1 MNHSRH
7 SIGRSGEFLVM
18 ARLSVL
24 GYYCVHS
31 DSYSD
36 DVWIKL
42 PDGSLRTIQVKT
54 VTYSTKRR
62 SDGLDQYMFTSR
74 GTDADFY
81 ALVALDI
88 ERILFRTVRQFKNK
102 TIRVPVAS
110 FSEHAERK
118 SLHTC
123 LKSIER

>member
-1 MNHSRH
+1 MDQSRH

-36 DVWIKL
+36 DIWVKL

-62 SDGLDQYMFTSR
+62 SDGLERYMFTSK

-88 ERILFRTVRQFKNK
+88 ERILFRTVQQFKNK
-102 TIRVPVAS
+102 TIRIPVTE
-110 FSEHAERK
+110 FTEHAERK
-118 SLHTC
+118 SFHMC
-123 LKSIER
+123 LKSVER